1 MKCEVVAVG
10 TELLLG
16 QIVDT
21 NSSWI
26 GEQLAVAGIDSHFQ
40 TKVGDNHARM
50 TEALEQALNRS
61 DAVIVCG
68 GLGPTP
74 DDITRDAIAAV
85 MGVEMRRDEAV
96 AERIRAMFYR
106 RDREMPANNLRQAD
120 VPVGARVMDVQPGT
134 APGLI
139 CPVERSGPDD
149 DEGAAAEGT
158 GPGVDAGAAGEGTGG
173 PAGNAEKVIY
183 AVPGVPWEMQ
193 RMVSECVL
201 PDLQARAGERHVIR
215 SRTLRTWGHSES
227 GLAELL
233 EDEMVRLDD
242 TGEATIA
249 FLASGVEGLKV
260 RITAKAPDDGAARR
274 VLSGVEARVRAVIGE
289 AVFGADD
296 DTMESVVLGL
306 MRSRGLTLGLAESLT
321 GGLIAARLTDVAGA
335 SEVLR
340 GAVVPY
346 HRALKVGVLGAP
358 DVAAVSEEMA
368 LAMAAGACQVLGSD
382 VGLATTGAAG
392 PDPHEGAEPGVV
404 WIGLW
409 LDGAGEAVRLR
420 FNMDRSRVRQL
431 STITALNLLRTRLLA
446 RDG

>member
-1 MKCEVVAVG
+1 MVAVG

-26 GEQLAVAGIDSHFQ
+26 GEQLALAGIDSHFQ
-40 TKVGDNHARM
+40 TKVGDNLERM
-50 TEALEQALNRS
+50 TAALEQALERS
-61 DAVIVCG
+61 EAVIVCG

-85 MGVEMRRDEAV
+85 MGVELRRDDAV
-96 AERIRAMFYR
+96 AERIRSMFYR
-106 RDREMPANNLRQAD
+106 RDRQMPANNLQQAD

-139 CPVERSGPDD
+139 CPVGRPRGSGSPVGGDGAGGER
-149 DEGAAAEGT
+149 
-158 GPGVDAGAAGEGTGG
+158 
-173 PAGNAEKVIY
+173 VIY

-193 RMVSECVL
+193 KMVSACVL
-201 PDLQARAGERHVIR
+201 PDLQARAGERNVIR
-215 SRTLRTWGHSES
+215 SRTLRTWGYSES

-233 EDEMVRLDD
+233 EPEMNRLDA

-249 FLASGVEGLKV
+249 FLASGMEGLKV
-260 RITAKAPDDGAARR
+260 RITAKAADDETVQR
-274 VLSGVEARVRAVIGE
+274 VLSGVEERARAVIGE

-296 DTMESVVLGL
+296 DTMESVVLAL
-306 MRSRGLTLGLAESLT
+306 MRSQGLTLGLAESVT
-321 GGLIAARLTDVAGA
+321 GGLIAARLTDVPGA
-335 SEVLR
+335 SDVLR

-346 HRALKVGVLGAP
+346 HRALKTGVLGAP

-368 LAMAAGACQVLGSD
+368 LAMAEGACRVLGAD

-392 PDPHEGAEPGVV
+392 PDAHEGAEPGTV
-404 WIGLW
+404 WIGLH
-409 LDGAGEAVRLR
+409 LDGGGEAVRVR
-420 FNMDRSRVRQL
+420 FNMARTMVRQL
-431 STITALNLLRTRLLA
+431 GTITALNLLRTRLLA
-446 RDG
+446 SGG